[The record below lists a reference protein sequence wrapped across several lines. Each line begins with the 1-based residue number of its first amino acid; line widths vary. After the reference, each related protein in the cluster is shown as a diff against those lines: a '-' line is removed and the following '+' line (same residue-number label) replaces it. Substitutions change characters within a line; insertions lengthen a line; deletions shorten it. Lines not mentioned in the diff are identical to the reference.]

1 VWKLAEEDEQIPAG
15 EAPEEEAAPP
25 PEPGEEL
32 PATGI
37 PLEATREIAP
47 LPAEEELEDSA
58 QEPSPSGEA
67 PGEEAG
73 EPVSPERGKPA
84 RRLRF
89 PGRKKKEEPG
99 DSGEVPGAPPPE
111 EEPTEELPAAGIP
124 LEATRE
130 IRPPPPGEEKKE
142 PEAGEEPA
150 PPADRTEEEPIPRE
164 REEKPAGKR
173 LRFPG
178 RKKKKVAEEEAPRSP
193 EDWATWEPGGKQPEA
208 PGAPELPSKEDGEG
222 LPEPETIRRRLRLP
236 GFGRKEREKEEK
248 KAARFE
254 VRTYSFERDGP
265 LVEPRLPLGYR
276 EVERY
281 WVRKGFSMVVI
292 AYNTRTKQNEY
303 LLFEPALSEFQYELL
318 ERLYEDL
325 RDVLI
330 LTDEAMYLEPRH
342 VLLTKIYELLHDYRV
357 TLEDEALFKIQYY
370 ILRNYLGWGR
380 IDALMKDEQIEDIS
394 CDGIQVPIFLYH
406 RVHRNIKTNI
416 AFDEEPLNSL
426 AITLA
431 QRSGKHISISSP
443 MLDATLPEGSRL
455 QLTLGTEVTSR
466 GTSFTIRKFRATP
479 FTPVELLERNT
490 FNVDALVY
498 FWLAIENNKNL
509 IFVGGTAS
517 GKTTSLNA
525 VSLFIPPTAKVVSIE
540 DTRELTLYHE
550 NWIASVTRTSL
561 TESGAGNIDMFDL
574 LKAAMRQRPEII
586 LVGEV
591 RGAEAQTLFQA
602 MSTGHT
608 TFSTMHAGDVDGAIH
623 RLENEPL
630 NVPRN
635 MIQAL
640 DVVSMQALI
649 YRGRERV
656 RRCQEIVEIVGMD
669 PSTGNLRVNT
679 VFEYNPV
686 TDVFTYTG
694 RSKIYNEIMT
704 VRGWSKD
711 DLEEEMKRRKRVL
724 LAMDEQGIRE
734 YIPVSLI
741 FQAYAINPDDVLDNL
756 DNLTVLLD

>member
-1 VWKLAEEDEQIPAG
+1 MPTIEEGEQIADQ
-15 EAPEEEAAPP
+15 EKIRKRLK
-25 PEPGEEL
+25 L
-32 PATGI
+32 PSI
-37 PLEATREIAP
+37 RDKEK
-47 LPAEEELEDSA
+47 
-58 QEPSPSGEA
+58 
-67 PGEEAG
+67 
-73 EPVSPERGKPA
+73 GKK
-84 RRLRF
+84 
-89 PGRKKKEEPG
+89 RKK
-99 DSGEVPGAPPPE
+99 
-111 EEPTEELPAAGIP
+111 TEKF
-124 LEATRE
+124 E
-130 IRPPPPGEEKKE
+130 I
-142 PEAGEEPA
+142 
-150 PPADRTEEEPIPRE
+150 
-164 REEKPAGKR
+164 
-173 LRFPG
+173 
-178 RKKKKVAEEEAPRSP
+178 
-193 EDWATWEPGGKQPEA
+193 Q
-208 PGAPELPSKEDGEG
+208 
-222 LPEPETIRRRLRLP
+222 
-236 GFGRKEREKEEK
+236 
-248 KAARFE
+248 
-254 VRTYSFERDGP
+254 TYSFEEEGP
-265 LVEPRLPLGYR
+265 LVEPGLPAGYR

-281 WVRKGFSMVVI
+281 WVRKGFSIVVI
-292 AYNTRTKQNEY
+292 AFNTRTKQNEY
-303 LLFEPALSEFQYELL
+303 LLFEPALSEFQYDLL

-330 LTDEAMYLEPRH
+330 LTDEAMYREPRQ
-342 VLLTKIYELLHDYRV
+342 VLLTKIYELLRDYRV
-357 TLEDEALFKIQYY
+357 TLDNAGLFKIQYY

-416 AFDEEPLNSL
+416 AFEEEPLNSL

-443 MLDATLPEGSRL
+443 MLDATLPDGSRL

-479 FTPVELLERNT
+479 FTPVELLEVNT

-525 VSLFIPPTAKVVSIE
+525 VSLFISPMAKVVSIE

-656 RRCQEIVEIVGMD
+656 RRCQEIVEIVGVD

-694 RSKIYNEIMT
+694 RSKVYNEIMT
-704 VRGWSKD
+704 IRGWSKE
-711 DLEEEMKRRKRVL
+711 DLEEEMKTRRRVL
-724 LAMDEQGIRE
+724 LAMVEQGIRE

-741 FQAYAINPDDVLDNL
+741 LQAYAINRQDVLENL
-756 DNLTVLLD
+756 DNLAVLLD